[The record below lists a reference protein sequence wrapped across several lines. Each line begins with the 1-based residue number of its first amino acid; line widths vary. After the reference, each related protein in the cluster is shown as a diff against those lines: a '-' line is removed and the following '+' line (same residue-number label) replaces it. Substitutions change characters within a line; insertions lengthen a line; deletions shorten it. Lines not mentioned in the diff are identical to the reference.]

1 MKFTVAT
8 QKVKY
13 YCTPKIPDDMRRNES
28 DLEGEKLVKYRN
40 IVELDSVCLPGGTSA
55 RQTSEINIQPI
66 QGKSNSGEATST
78 SIPEVRKEES
88 YIKKRHSTTF
98 GLLQIFCAEDTAIW
112 RKFFFRLSGYL
123 QSVRR

>member
-78 SIPEVRKEES
+78 SIPEVRKEKL
-88 YIKKRHSTTF
+88 YKKASFNNFRVIAD
-98 GLLQIFCAEDTAIW
+98 LLC
-112 RKFFFRLSGYL
+112 
-123 QSVRR
+123 